1 MTAQPL
7 TKKDQ
12 LKQDLAGFIEYL
24 GGQKPTKYVKTSTTP
39 FSEGSTE
46 TIMFLAEEGGD
57 GSDLAEKIIYD
68 LETYDDNLQHKNNPK
83 IAIKRWLF
91 GFADDDSECAAYS

>member
-1 MTAQPL
+1 MPAQPL

-12 LKQDLAGFIEYL
+12 LKQDLAEFIEYWD
-24 GGQKPTKYVKTSTTP
+24 GERPTKYVKTSTTP

-57 GSDLAEKIIYD
+57 GSDLAEKIMYD

-83 IAIKRWLF
+83 IAIISCSF
-91 GFADDDSECAAYS
+91 GFIGEDVEGTSCS